1 MKSFYEFY
9 SQIKH
14 EAAAPIGPQEGD
26 PSSGEIQALTQIV
39 AVTKGKSAG
48 IADTAVR
55 NFVDQALMS
64 IEAKLETRKKLFD
77 EKQKE
82 KQAKATSPAATG
94 TPATTGAKPV

>member
-9 SQIKH
+9 SQIK

-55 NFVDQALMS
+55 NFVNQALMS
-64 IEAKLETRKKLFD
+64 IEAKLEARKKLFD
-77 EKQKE
+77 QQQKE
-82 KQAKATSPAATG
+82 RQTRLAPQTGTSAAT
-94 TPATTGAKPV
+94 TEKPT